1 MSDKLDEIEVD
12 EGTKYLSFLID
23 FVYNSNILYTAVV
36 VVVKWSACSPSY
48 PTIWVQIPLKHTV
61 FPLKF
66 VLEKYENKQKES
78 SVGPFFEK
86 RYAERTFRR

>member
-48 PTIWVQIPLKHTV
+48 PTI
-61 FPLKF
+61 
-66 VLEKYENKQKES
+66 
-78 SVGPFFEK
+78 
-86 RYAERTFRR
+86 

>member
-48 PTIWVQIPLKHTV
+48 PTIWVQIPLK
-61 FPLKF
+61 
-66 VLEKYENKQKES
+66 
-78 SVGPFFEK
+78 G
-86 RYAERTFRR
+86 